1 MKNLI
6 VAIIFFTF
14 LGLTSYEI
22 YTNSLKD
29 MKQDDDFISII
40 STK

>member
-6 VAIIFFTF
+6 VTIIFFTF
-14 LGLTSYEI
+14 LGLASFEI

-29 MKQDDDFISII
+29 MKQDNEFISII
-40 STK
+40 TSK